1 MSTNGD
7 LLRVNLQKAQH
18 ISRKLTEFERR
29 INSLRK
35 RLEKAGRNTLGTRDL
50 DDACDDFQDR
60 WDDGLERL
68 KEAANAIS
76 GNFDNAMQVYAGT
89 DVDVRNRVQTVSSVN
104 TGNSGK

>member
-1 MSTNGD
+1 MSANGD
-7 LLRVNLQKAQH
+7 RLGVNLQKAQH
-18 ISRKLTEFERR
+18 ISRKLTDFERR
-29 INSLRK
+29 IKSLRK

-68 KEAANAIS
+68 MEAANAIS

-89 DVDVRNRVQTVSSVN
+89 DVDVRDRVRSVSSVK
-104 TGNSGK
+104 TST